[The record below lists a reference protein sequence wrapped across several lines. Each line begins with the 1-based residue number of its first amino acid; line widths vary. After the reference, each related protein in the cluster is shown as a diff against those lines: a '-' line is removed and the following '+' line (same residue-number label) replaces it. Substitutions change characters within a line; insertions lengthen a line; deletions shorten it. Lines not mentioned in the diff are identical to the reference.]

1 VQPFKTIGWLGKQI
15 GKILVPKY
23 FREAFKELKL
33 VSWPN
38 WQQSRKLTYAVL
50 SFAVVFGTV
59 IAVVDLGLD
68 RVFKTILL
76 K

>member
-1 VQPFKTIGWLGKQI
+1 VSDD
-15 GKILVPKY
+15 KILVPKY